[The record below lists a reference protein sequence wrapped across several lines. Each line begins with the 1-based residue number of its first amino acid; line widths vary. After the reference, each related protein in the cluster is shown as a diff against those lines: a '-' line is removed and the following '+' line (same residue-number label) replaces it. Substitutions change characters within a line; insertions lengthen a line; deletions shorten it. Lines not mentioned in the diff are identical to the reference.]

1 MGQEDKGQETNQ
13 IKEITVGL
21 ISESLTL
28 MSNLPIGYYTRIESY
43 CECLLFIVIIGTQ
56 FVPTLVIHWK
66 II

>member
-1 MGQEDKGQETNQ
+1 
-13 IKEITVGL
+13 
-21 ISESLTL
+21 

-43 CECLLFIVIIGTQ
+43 CECLLLIVIIGTQ